1 MPAVEIS
8 LPPRQGELVPQ
19 TSPVTAPTPHE
30 LLSRAVLSG
39 ASIEVIERLAALV
52 ERFDDRQARK
62 AFESAMAAAR
72 AEGIPQ
78 IIKSQRVDYTTAKGR
93 TSYEYENFADVAKA
107 VDPVFPRHGITYRFR
122 TKQESNK
129 VIVTCVISHRDGY
142 FEENSLAAA
151 QDDSGNKNSIQAVG
165 STVTYLE
172 RYTLKAALGL
182 AVATDDDAQ
191 SVGGNE
197 LVSPEQL
204 LELENAV
211 EELGGDMT
219 IFCKRLKVAA
229 LDDLPAARYSEAKQL
244 IEAKRKANERANR
257 PAD

>member
-1 MPAVEIS
+1 
-8 LPPRQGELVPQ
+8 
-19 TSPVTAPTPHE
+19 
-30 LLSRAVLSG
+30 
-39 ASIEVIERLAALV
+39 
-52 ERFDDRQARK
+52 
-62 AFESAMAAAR
+62 
-72 AEGIPQ
+72 
-78 IIKSQRVDYTTAKGR
+78 
-93 TSYEYENFADVAKA
+93 
-107 VDPVFPRHGITYRFR
+107 
-122 TKQESNK
+122 
-129 VIVTCVISHRDGY
+129 VTCVISHGDGY

-204 LELENAV
+204 LELENLV
-211 EELGGDMT
+211 ERTGSDMVK
-219 IFCKRLKVAA
+219 FCKHMKVPD
-229 LDDLPAARYSEAKQL
+229 LDNLPAARFKEAFDQL
-244 IEAKRKANERANR
+244 ELTRKANERANN